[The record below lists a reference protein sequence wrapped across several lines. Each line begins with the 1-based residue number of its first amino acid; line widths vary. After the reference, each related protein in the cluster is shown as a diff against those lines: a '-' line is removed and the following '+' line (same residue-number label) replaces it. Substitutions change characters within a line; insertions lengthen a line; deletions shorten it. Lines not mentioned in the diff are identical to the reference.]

1 MKKFQLLFLLIFIP
15 ILLNS
20 YIFEVDK
27 VESLIFISSALAL
40 DLSNN
45 YFDRQLIERP
55 TELELN
61 TLKKTDVP
69 FFDESGLQPYSAVIK
84 DFSDY
89 AAYLTIGSTLYCF
102 YEKDKQVFLD
112 NMIVFGEI
120 LIVQSAVCKWTK
132 TFSHRYRPF
141 VYDEDISFSKK
152 AQRNSQHSFYS
163 MHSSTV
169 FGAATCGYFYYFQNY
184 GHNFYVGSLL
194 FGSASA
200 SAILRVAS
208 AQHFPSDVIVGAII
222 GSGISYAICKFH
234 HNKKVKLSIGIN
246 SVDISYKF

>member
-1 MKKFQLLFLLIFIP
+1 MKKFNLLFLLILIP

-20 YIFEVDK
+20 YIFEVNK

-45 YFDRQLIERP
+45 YYDRLLIDKP
-55 TELELN
+55 TEQELN
-61 TLKKTDVP
+61 ALNEKTVL
-69 FFDESGLQPYSAVIK
+69 FFDKAGFQPYSSVIK

-89 AAYLTIGSTLYCF
+89 AAYLTIGSTLYCL
-102 YEKDKQVFLD
+102 YENDKQVFLN

-120 LIVQSAVCKWTK
+120 LIAQSAVGKWTK
-132 TFSHRYRPF
+132 TLSHRYRPF
-141 VYDEDISFSKK
+141 VYDEDVSFSKK
-152 AQRNSQHSFYS
+152 TQRNSQHSFYS

-169 FGAATCGYFYYFQNY
+169 FSAATFGYFYYFQNY
-184 GHNFYVGSLL
+184 GHNLFIGSLL

-200 SAILRVAS
+200 TAILRVAS

-222 GSGISYAICKFH
+222 GSGISYAICKDH
-234 HNKKVKLSIGIN
+234 QNKKVKLSIGIN